1 MSTQAQALFEDIKA
15 RRELTQVSTGPSP
28 FPDLDRML
36 QSLQEDSGFSFSLD
50 PKLAGN
56 GSDSELNL
64 PDLDVATDVAFS
76 GSFFDAFPSVRHV
89 PPPGLGYPPQLDI
102 QTSSRS
108 PAPSTSSS
116 YTGSFNP
123 FATDGND
130 EGSRQYSPLDDDRKV
145 SRFGFA
151 RGRQGSSSMSNAASP
166 IHLPS
171 SLSLGEHS
179 SQASYFGQQEMLSSA
194 NHSNPA
200 QWNSYTNRHHGHE
213 YLHQP
218 SSAMSSPLAQ
228 HAQAYT
234 PYSNQF
240 QQQQQQQQQLAA
252 RQQQYD
258 TTVSEAQLRELINSS
273 RDRSMRSGSAGQ
285 FLPYQMEM
293 KVTEHTVSIHVDSQQ
308 FKFTTNQPFNDP
320 AIMSARLASPVISQ
334 QMHDNGYPNMASTP
348 GGYPSQQ
355 HASFGP
361 PPGLSFPPGVIPS
374 PSLTGRQGLAMAGG
388 LHSSLDVSQAGGA
401 TQGELFFH
409 HPQGRDS
416 QVRVPSAVLSVRK
429 LYHRP

>member
-89 PPPGLGYPPQLDI
+89 APPGLGYPPQLDI

-234 PYSNQF
+234 QYSNQF